1 MKTLLLDT
9 VVWDLVLDA
18 NGNIAVAQ
26 EPYQLAQDVASAI
39 RLFAGELWYDIS
51 KGVPYFATILGQAPP
66 VQLFKQYMIDA
77 ALSVPGV
84 VSADCVISSF
94 QGRTVTGAVT
104 FTDSSGNTQTVPIT

>member
-9 VVWDLVLDA
+9 VAWDLVLDA
-18 NGNIAVAQ
+18 KGNIAVADA
-26 EPYQLAQDVASAI
+26 PYQLAQDVASAI
-39 RLFAGELWYDIS
+39 RLFAGELWYDTS

-66 VQLFKQYMIDA
+66 VQLFKQYLIDA

-94 QGRTVTGAVT
+94 QGRTVTGSVT

>member
-9 VVWDLVLDA
+9 LAWDLVLDA
-18 NGNIAVAQ
+18 NGNIAAAQ

-66 VQLFKQYMIDA
+66 VSLFRQYMVDA
-77 ALSVPGV
+77 ALTVPGV
-84 VSADCVISSF
+84 VSADCVIESIE
-94 QGRTVTGAVT
+94 GRTIVGAVT
-104 FTDSSGNTQTVPIT
+104 FTDSSGRTSTVPIT

>member
-9 VVWDLVLDA
+9 QAWDLVLDA

-39 RLFAGELWYDIS
+39 RLFSGELWYDIS
-51 KGVPYFATILGQAPP
+51 QGVPYFATILGKAPP

-77 ALSVPGV
+77 ALTVPGV

-94 QGRTVTGAVT
+94 EGRTVTGYVS
-104 FTDSSGNTQTVPIT
+104 FTDSTGTTQTVPIA

>member
-9 VVWDLVLDA
+9 VAWDLVLDA

-26 EPYQLAQDVASAI
+26 APYQLAQDVASAI

-51 KGVPYFATILGQAPP
+51 KGVPYFATILGQTPP
-66 VQLFKQYMIDA
+66 IALFKQYMVDA

-84 VSADCVISSF
+84 VSATCVIESL
-94 QGRTVTGAVT
+94 QGRTVTGSVT
-104 FTDSSGNTQTVPIT
+104 FTDSSGQTSTVPIT